1 MATVVDFLHGA
12 RPRTLP
18 AAVVP
23 VIVGIAVA
31 ADEAKVNVLNALLA
45 LVVALAVQ
53 IGTNYANDY
62 SDGVK
67 GTDSVRVGPTR
78 LVAGAIASPRAVKIA
93 ALVSFFVTAAAGL
106 TIAVRTSPWLILV
119 GALCILAGWLY
130 TGGPKPYGYLGLGE
144 LFVFIFFGLVAVI
157 GTTYAASDKFIPLSV
172 FAAVPVGLLAVC
184 LLMINNIRDIETD
197 KKSGKNTLAV
207 IMGDKRSRLLYVSIL
222 VSAVC
227 IAAVI
232 AVVKISA
239 LLVLLCIPLMF
250 TPVRKVLAGDKGLD
264 LIPVLA
270 KTALVQIVAGILL
283 AIGIWL

>member
-1 MATVVDFLHGA
+1 
-12 RPRTLP
+12 
-18 AAVVP
+18 
-23 VIVGIAVA
+23 
-31 ADEAKVNVLNALLA
+31 
-45 LVVALAVQ
+45 
-53 IGTNYANDY
+53 
-62 SDGVK
+62 
-67 GTDSVRVGPTR
+67 
-78 LVAGAIASPRAVKIA
+78 
-93 ALVSFFVTAAAGL
+93 
-106 TIAVRTSPWLILV
+106 
-119 GALCILAGWLY
+119 
-130 TGGPKPYGYLGLGE
+130 
-144 LFVFIFFGLVAVI
+144 
-157 GTTYAASDKFIPLSV
+157 
-172 FAAVPVGLLAVC
+172 
-184 LLMINNIRDIETD
+184 MINNIRDIETD